1 MFSLRRGPEALA
13 QPNTLCRL
21 SELDETQLIDVM
33 VRLQK
38 FKPEI
43 APAWTTEQLEILA
56 AVRRKL

>member
-38 FKPEI
+38 SKPEI
-43 APAWTTEQLEILA
+43 APAWTT
-56 AVRRKL
+56 